1 MEAGRQDLSSLLEN
15 VLYKSS
21 VQYHLAL
28 SYLKSDELDLGI
40 PFLKRIPN
48 NSNHDERGQE
58 ILNHLNTDK

>member
-28 SYLKSDELDLGI
+28 SIKSDELDLAI